1 MMPQIFL
8 GQGGVKCLAAR
19 AFLLSPDK
27 SQLNLPLGEFTVQ
40 NRRSLNAINAV
51 NAKNGRCRTS
61 RRSAQRIG
69 C

>member
-1 MMPQIFL
+1 
-8 GQGGVKCLAAR
+8 
-19 AFLLSPDK
+19 
-27 SQLNLPLGEFTVQ
+27 LGEFTVQ

-69 C
+69 Y